1 MCELWGE
8 RWEWR
13 RNGEAEAGG
22 LIFLVKIHKEEKE
35 EVTADR
41 SVIGD
46 ALPNVRA
53 RTGER
58 VDSQERGSPE
68 FRTALWAGIQNGR
81 WTASLLD
88 RVKGKS
94 GNK

>member
-1 MCELWGE
+1 MCL
-8 RWEWR
+8 
-13 RNGEAEAGG
+13 A
-22 LIFLVKIHKEEKE
+22 KIHKEEKE

-68 FRTALWAGIQNGR
+68 NRMALWAGIQNGR
-81 WTASLLD
+81 WSAHLRD
-88 RVKGKS
+88 RGKD
-94 GNK
+94 